1 MAECCTYI
9 EYALNKAYLTS
20 ESRHV
25 FKRVVEEAVP
35 GLHSL
40 FFKAHSLSS
49 IIRQEIV
56 TSRLSITRG
65 YCQADPPSKFNPLTT
80 TSVWPDMGATKKDNV
95 LGSYRFGLMQE
106 HENGGTTILIQPEVV
121 TTALLRH
128 LFHRQQNG

>member
-1 MAECCTYI
+1 MP
-9 EYALNKAYLTS
+9 

-40 FFKAHSLSS
+40 FAKAHSLSLQ
-49 IIRQEIV
+49 IRQDIV

-65 YCQADPPSKFNPLTT
+65 YSPTDPPSKFDPLTT
-80 TSVWPDMGATKKDNV
+80 TSVWADMGATKKDDV

-106 HENGGTTILIQPEVV
+106 HENGETTILIQPEVV
-121 TTALLRH
+121 TTALHRH
-128 LFHRQQNG
+128 LFRRQPKG